1 MRSFLLRFKAVVLGV
16 LSGFDRL
23 VFKGRLPQL
32 YSPEGMNCYAAAN
45 HVRRLDF
52 KKHAKDVTRQVL
64 AASLMQEAKRTGR
77 YQYLPSS
84 QTSKEEVAR
93 AIWKQHPTN
102 EGLVALLHC
111 VEPCWTF
118 DTKSVGGRLTI
129 QGEFGKGAALYH
141 YYVHPL
147 FGWMYIRLHTW
158 FPFEIQ
164 IGLNGR
170 EWLARDMDREGL
182 KYRRSDNK
190 FLWLEDW
197 QWAQELLEAQL
208 QTNWVKEFNALLGQ
222 VHPLHPQHLGRLPV
236 AYNWTVHQSEWAT
249 DVSFASRPVLE
260 EWYERW
266 VRHAFLTYDSLDV
279 LRFMGRSR
287 LPTAAS
293 ADVQSDVQAVE
304 ESVRLKHWVNGNS
317 LKMYDHGN
325 VLRVETTINRPKEF
339 RSYRSK
345 VGDPEGPKAWRVL
358 QRSVA
363 DLHRRAEV
371 SQAANGRY
379 LEAMSGVAETTTV
392 EKLVTPWCGRVAE
405 PGAGGRMVRALN
417 PLAAEDAAL
426 LRAISDPKWEVNGL
440 RNHDLAETLYGE
452 APADPTERKR
462 RSARVS
468 RLLRLL
474 RAHGILKKVPTTN
487 RYLVCVKARA
497 TILAVLAAR
506 NANPDELTK
515 RAAA

>member
-1 MRSFLLRFKAVVLGV
+1 MCSFLRRFKAVVLGL

-45 HVRRLDF
+45 HVRLVDF
-52 KKHAKDVTRQVL
+52 KKHAKEVTQQVL
-64 AASLMQEAKRTGR
+64 AASLMEEARKAGR
-77 YQYLPSS
+77 FQYLNSG
-84 QTSKEEVAR
+84 QACKEAAAR
-93 AIWKQHPTN
+93 ALLKQQPTDQ
-102 EGLVALLHC
+102 GLVAVLQC
-111 VEPCWTF
+111 IEPCWTF

-129 QGEFGKGAALYH
+129 RGELGKCSSLYH
-141 YYVHPL
+141 YYLHPR
-147 FGWMYIRLHTW
+147 FGWMYIRLQTW
-158 FPFEIQ
+158 FPFEVQ

-170 EWLARDMDREGL
+170 EWLAQQLDREGL
-182 KYRRSDNK
+182 KYQRSANK

-197 QWAQELLEAQL
+197 QRAQQLLDAQL
-208 QTNWVKEFNALLGQ
+208 RTNWVKEFDALLGQ

-249 DVSFASRPVLE
+249 DVCFASRSVLE
-260 EWYERW
+260 QWYERW

-287 LPTAAS
+287 LPTAAW
-293 ADVQSDVQAVE
+293 ADVQTDVQAVE

-317 LKMYDHGN
+317 LKTYDHGN
-325 VLRVETTINRPKEF
+325 VLRVETTINNPKEF
-339 RSYRSK
+339 RSYRAK
-345 VGDPEGPKAWRVL
+345 VGDPTGPKAWRVL

-363 DLHRRAEV
+363 DLHRRAQV

-379 LEAMSGVAETTTV
+379 LEALASVAETKTMDQ
-392 EKLVTPWCGRVAE
+392 LVTPWCQRVRE
-405 PGAGGRMVRALN
+405 PGASGRTVRALN

-426 LRAISDPKWEVNGL
+426 LKAVSDPKWEVTGL
-440 RNHDLAETLYGE
+440 RNRDLAEVLYGQ
-452 APADPTERKR
+452 ASADPTERKR

-474 RAHGILKKVPTTN
+474 RAHGIVKKVSKTH
-487 RYLVCVKARA
+487 RYLVCVPARA
-497 TILAVLAAR
+497 ALLAVLAAR
-506 NANPDELTK
+506 NANPEELTK